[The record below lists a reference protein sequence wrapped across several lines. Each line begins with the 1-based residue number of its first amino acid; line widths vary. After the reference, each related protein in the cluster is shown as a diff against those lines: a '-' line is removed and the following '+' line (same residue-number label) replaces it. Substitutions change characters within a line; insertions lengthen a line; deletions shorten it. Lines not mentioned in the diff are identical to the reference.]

1 MGLIRNCNNNFARFR
16 WKDAN
21 RARQL
26 VNQGMAAMANQ
37 PTVEQLQP
45 IAAQLI
51 DLMPDNEARNAGG
64 FLH

>member
-1 MGLIRNCNNNFARFR
+1 MGIIGNN
-16 WKDAN
+16 
-21 RARQL
+21 
-26 VNQGMAAMANQ
+26 

-51 DLMPDNEARNAGG
+51 DLMPRDEAVNVGG